1 MLESSSGSAIED
13 LNLLLDSSDHPIT
26 LLANTSAFIFDS
38 IDRLNWV
45 GFYLFDGKELVL
57 GPFCGKPACTRIAMD
72 SGVCGTSAQKRET
85 IVVPDV
91 DAFPGHIVC
100 DGNSRSEIV
109 VPLIQSDTM
118 IGVLDVDSP
127 VLSRFSDEEKIFF
140 EQVRDILLQKLSGRQ
155 II

>member
-1 MLESSSGSAIED
+1 VFEAGSGSLAQS
-13 LNLLLDSSDHPIT
+13 LSALLESSDHPIT
-26 LLANTSAFIFDS
+26 LLSNMAAFIFDS
-38 IDRLNWV
+38 VDRLNWA

-57 GPFCGKPACTRIAMD
+57 GPFCGKPACTHIAIG
-72 SGVCGTSAQKRET
+72 SGVCGTAAAIKET

-91 DAFPGHIVC
+91 DTFPGHIVC

-109 VPLIQSDTM
+109 VPLMQNGNL

-127 VLSRFSDEEKIFF
+127 VLSRFGDPEKNEF
-140 EQVRDILLQKLSGRQ
+140 EALRDILLERLGNRR